1 MVKTLTEI
9 AAEIVAAQV
18 ASTSMTSEEV
28 GEALKSVFKILVQLR
43 VAEGGEDAKDLADSA
58 GVLGEEGVSDYLVD
72 LRQRPLRSIRK
83 NKVICLEC
91 GAEFKQLTKGH
102 LREHTMDAKE
112 YRKKYGF
119 KARQPLSAQSLSA
132 KRRQSAKDRNLGEVL
147 KEARKQGK
155 EAAAKAAGKKAAPK
169 KAPAKKKTPAKAKA
183 GK

>member
-1 MVKTLTEI
+1 MAKTLTEI

-18 ASTSMTSEEV
+18 GSTSMTSEEV
-28 GEALKSVFKILVQLR
+28 GEALKSVFKVLVQLR
-43 VAEGGEDAKDLADSA
+43 VSEGGEEAKILAEASGILAED
-58 GVLGEEGVSDYLVD
+58 GVSDLLAD

-102 LREHTMDAKE
+102 LREHGMDAKE

-155 EAAAKAAGKKAAPK
+155 SAAAKGGGKKAPVK
-169 KAPAKKKTPAKAKA
+169 KAPAKKTSGAKGKAAK
-183 GK
+183 